1 MAELRQQWF
10 NGLYPL
16 LKSMG
21 EAAEGP
27 GTNLGRVTKALP
39 GSQGL
44 NVKSRLS
51 QRQSRQQ

>member
-1 MAELRQQWF
+1 VAELRQQWF